1 MSTTATCE
9 SAAVRMTSAGVRSF
23 AGLPG
28 RRRDMVFA
36 VVRASATPLSVETIA
51 GRLGVHVNTVR
62 FHLDALI
69 KAGRVERSQADT
81 RREGRPPL
89 VYRASR
95 TMDRGAPSNYRLLAT
110 ILTGHFATTTDN
122 PATVATELGRVW
134 GPSLAKQPSGTVPLK
149 PGMAATRL
157 VRILDNLGFQPEPLV
172 AGSGDQLR
180 LRHCPFLD
188 LVDSH
193 ADVICPLHL
202 GLMQGALAAMP
213 ASITVDRLEPFSEPD
228 ICTAYLAPPDDAV
241 FGTVGSADIGPS
253 VDDRRL
259 AAGGRRVG
267 RRQSPSATSATGQ
280 LR

>member
-1 MSTTATCE
+1 
-9 SAAVRMTSAGVRSF
+9 MTSAGARSS
-23 AGLPG
+23 AGAPG

-51 GRLGVHVNTVR
+51 DRLGVHVNTVR
-62 FHLDALI
+62 FHLDALV
-69 KAGRVERSQADT
+69 KAGRIERSPADS

-95 TMDRGAPSNYRLLAT
+95 TMDRGGPSNYRLLAT
-110 ILTGHFATTTDN
+110 ILTSHLAATTDD
-122 PATVATELGRVW
+122 PATVATELGRAW
-134 GPSLAKQPSGTVPLK
+134 GPSLADQPPRTVPLK
-149 PGMAATRL
+149 PATAVTRL
-157 VRILDNLGFQPEPLV
+157 VRILDDLGFQPEPPA
-172 AGSGDQLR
+172 AGGADQVR

-213 ASITVDRLEPFSEPD
+213 ASITVNRLEPFTEPD
-228 ICTAYLAPPDDAV
+228 VCTAYLAHGKAAP
-241 FGTVGSADIGPS
+241 GNVGSADIGPS
-253 VDDRRL
+253 ADNPQLASGARRAGQPRSSS
-259 AAGGRRVG
+259 AAG
-267 RRQSPSATSATGQ
+267 ATGR